1 MIEGFD
7 QYAQEYDAWF
17 LENPNV
23 LESEARLVASTLR
36 GGGRILS
43 VGCGSG
49 LFETIMGRDFGITV
63 SDGVEPSASM
73 AAIARKRGMNVTE
86 ATAEEFDYPQG
97 IYDTILFNGCPSYIT
112 DLKRVVEKVYAALR
126 PGGRIVLVDVPK
138 ESTYG
143 IMYNLAKALGTW
155 EHPLLEGVFPPNP
168 YPIELVRVARWR
180 TTAEK
185 IALLE
190 TAGFRDLTYA
200 QTLTTHPL
208 YSDLNVEDPVPS
220 YDKGDYVAIIAVKPQ

>member
-97 IYDTILFNGCPSYIT
+97 IYDTILFN
-112 DLKRVVEKVYAALR
+112 
-126 PGGRIVLVDVPK
+126 
-138 ESTYG
+138 
-143 IMYNLAKALGTW
+143 
-155 EHPLLEGVFPPNP
+155 
-168 YPIELVRVARWR
+168 
-180 TTAEK
+180 
-185 IALLE
+185 
-190 TAGFRDLTYA
+190 
-200 QTLTTHPL
+200 
-208 YSDLNVEDPVPS
+208 
-220 YDKGDYVAIIAVKPQ
+220 

>member
-1 MIEGFD
+1 MIKGFD
-7 QYAQEYDAWF
+7 SYANEYDAWF

-23 LESEARLVASTLR
+23 LESEVRLVASTLKD
-36 GGGRILS
+36 GDKILS

-49 LFETIMGRDFGITV
+49 LFEKIIREEFGINI

-73 AAIARKRGMNVTE
+73 AEIARKRGLNVVE
-86 ATAEEFDYPQG
+86 ATAEEFDYPAG
-97 IYDTILFNGCPSYIT
+97 KYDTILFNGCPSYIT
-112 DLKRVVEKVYAALR
+112 DLATVVDKVYKAL
-126 PGGRIVLVDVPK
+126 PAGGRIVLVDVPK

-155 EHPLLEGVFPPNP
+155 HHPLLEGVYPPNP
-168 YPIELVRVARWR
+168 YPIELVKIASWR

-185 IALLE
+185 IDLVRMS
-190 TAGFRDLTYA
+190 GFQKIEYA

-208 YSDLNVEDPVPS
+208 YSDLKAEMPVEG
-220 YDKGDYVAIIAVKPQ
+220 YDKGDYVAIIAYK